1 MALMEYDNLDSGY
14 VILDLGTTGPDC
26 WTDIITEMSLMIV
39 NKQSTVNTIR
49 VTLLPEGQLDDMSA
63 VLRPP
68 SYVPEPGSI
77 HITKALEWLKS
88 NIQTRYIVGH
98 NIINIQRSFLVEAL
112 RRHRRSTEGVN
123 RILDEVDD
131 LSQTRFIDISSLYKG
146 HNEGLHIYS
155 TEDCV
160 EYSHRCRSSSRDM
173 SNTDIDHMFHS
184 LNLPKVPQRYSD
196 SRKYLDHAKLI
207 FEALLH
213 PSHS

>member
-68 SYVPEPGSI
+68 SYVPELGSI
-77 HITKALEWLKS
+77 HITEALEWLKS

-146 HNEGLHIYS
+146 HNEGLHIYC
-155 TEDCV
+155 TEDLV

>member
-1 MALMEYDNLDSGY
+1 MALMEYDSLDSGY

-39 NKQSTVNTIR
+39 SQQSTVNTIR
-49 VTLLPEGQLDDMSA
+49 VTLLPEDQLDNMSA

-68 SYVPEPGSI
+68 GYVPETGSI

-98 NIINIQRSFLVEAL
+98 NIINIQRSFLVEAI

-131 LSQTRFIDISSLYKG
+131 LSQTRFVDISSLYKG
-146 HNEGLHIYS
+146 HNEGLHIYC
-155 TEDCV
+155 TEDLV

-173 SNTDIDHMFHS
+173 SNTDIDHIFYS
-184 LNLPKVPQRYSD
+184 LNLPKVTQRYSD
-196 SRKYLDHAKLI
+196 SRRYLDHVKLI
-207 FEALLH
+207 FEKLLH
-213 PSHS
+213 RFHS